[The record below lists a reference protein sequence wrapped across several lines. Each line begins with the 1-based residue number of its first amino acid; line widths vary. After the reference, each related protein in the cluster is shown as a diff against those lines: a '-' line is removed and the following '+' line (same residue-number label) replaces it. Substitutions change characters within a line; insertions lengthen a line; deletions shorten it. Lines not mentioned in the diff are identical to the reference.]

1 MAETL
6 TIEARRKGGKSW
18 RVECLGLVT
27 ADAYW
32 SAPSGKAYRPA
43 YLCIAERD
51 EIVRGFIAHLT
62 AGRPAVLR
70 SRHGHEEPRQVEHHA
85 SLEWAEPQRTSGGI
99 TIATA
104 YLPELCRLDPGRMPE
119 RIRFLFAP
127 STAWVEAQLASPLI
141 ADLGPDRELQVDA
154 AVGSLFAAFV
164 GTRTAWPVVPDP
176 RFHARLWRAAQG
188 QDLCVAPSGSPG
200 YPGGLWC
207 YPAKGPAGI
216 PSAVVMDCGHAE
228 WEALLRTE
236 TRAFLEAEG
245 TGRLE
250 ERAWHAT
257 APIATASATTAGT
270 AAEAA
275 GLPPTGTT
283 TSRSTSVGP
292 AEATA
297 AGSVPTESAP
307 ATSPPRAIKP
317 ESTVPRDLLKEAP
330 FVPSREPAWQPSLFD

>member
-18 RVECLGLVT
+18 RVECLGLIT

-32 SAPSGKAYRPA
+32 SAPSGKAYRPV
-43 YLCIAERD
+43 YLCIAERE

-85 SLEWAEPQRTSGGI
+85 GLEWAEPQRTRDGI

-104 YLPELCRLDPGRMPE
+104 WLPELCRLDPGRMPE

-127 STAWVEAQLASPLI
+127 STAWVEAQIATPLI
-141 ADLGPDRELQVDA
+141 ADLGPDRELQADA

-164 GTRTAWPVVPDP
+164 GTRTAWPIVPDP
-176 RFHARLWRAAQG
+176 RFHAALWRAAQ
-188 QDLCVAPSGSPG
+188 QQELCVAPSGSPG
-200 YPGGLWC
+200 YPGGLWT

-216 PSAVVMDCGHAE
+216 PSAVMVDCSHAE

-245 TGRLE
+245 TSVL
-250 ERAWHAT
+250 RAAKPVPSKTLGVIET
-257 APIATASATTAGT
+257 ANLAIRCAPSQ
-270 AAEAA
+270 
-275 GLPPTGTT
+275 P
-283 TSRSTSVGP
+283 
-292 AEATA
+292 
-297 AGSVPTESAP
+297 AP
-307 ATSPPRAIKP
+307 ATSPPPASKP
-317 ESTVPRDLLKEAP
+317 EPTVSRETLKEAP
-330 FVPSREPAWQPSLFD
+330 FVPSREPAWQPSLFSIFD